1 MFRFIAKSIMA
12 KLIIQFLLV
21 GLTPVIIL
29 GTLTYYYSKDTL
41 KNAAYN
47 HIASINNIKKEQ
59 TLEYLKNRMRN
70 IVLLSRSDHIRKM
83 LETGAYYETRAVFAY
98 HMDVFGLSD
107 IILISPTGRM
117 LYATA
122 NDREYGPDADA
133 QVPSDSIIAQMIK
146 TIIDSNEPLMTDI
159 TLHKTDAPPVLFMGA
174 PVYDVTG
181 ELAAVMI
188 FQIDAVR
195 IYELMRSRTGMGE
208 TETSETYLVGGDLL
222 MRSPSSDLSDAA
234 VLRQTVDSTAVRMAF
249 ENQSGTGEIRDYRG
263 IEVLSAYAPL
273 RLDQTMGA
281 AFDWAIITR
290 IDKTEAFALLDKL
303 RVNISWTVGLLVL
316 LVGMAGF
323 FQSRIIASPINDLS
337 YRIMLLNNGD
347 FTVSIPEAVL
357 QRSDEI
363 GQLMKTYNDATKQ
376 FRTQIKRIAESTDL
390 LVASIGRISTTASQL
405 ASSASETSTS
415 ISEVSTTVEEV
426 KQTSFIASE
435 KALYVSEISEH
446 AAKISFAGKQST
458 DNTMAGINRIK
469 SEMNYIAE
477 STIKL
482 SEQTKSIEAII
493 DSVSDIADQS
503 NILSVNAAIEAAK
516 AGEHGKGFAVVAQ
529 EVKTL
534 ANQSKDATNQVRTIL
549 EDIQKATSAAVMA
562 TERGIKTVEEAV
574 ELSEQ
579 AGVSIDRL
587 AKRVTE
593 SSEAAMQIT
602 ASNQQQLTGM
612 DQLSQAM
619 ESINDATQQNLE
631 AVKQLEDALRN
642 LEEMVQT
649 MKDITSTYKI

>member
-12 KLIIQFLLV
+12 KLILQFLLV

-29 GTLTYYYSKDTL
+29 GALTYYYSRDTL

-47 HIASINNIKKEQ
+47 HIAAINNIKKEQ

-70 IVLLSRSDHIRKM
+70 IILLSRSDHIRRM
-83 LETGAYYETRAVFAY
+83 LETGTYYEMRPVFTY

-107 IILISPTGRM
+107 IILISPDGRM
-117 LYATA
+117 LYAAA
-122 NDREYGPDADA
+122 NDKEYGPDADA
-133 QVPSDSIIAQMIK
+133 RVPSDSIIAKMMA
-146 TIIDSNEPLMTDI
+146 TIIDSHEPFMTDI
-159 TLHKTDAPPVLFMGA
+159 TMHKTDAPPVLFMGA

-181 ELAAVMI
+181 ELEAVLV
-188 FQIDAVR
+188 FQINAGQ
-195 IYELMRSRTGMGE
+195 IYELMRSRIGRGE
-208 TETSETYLVGGDLL
+208 TYETYLVGPDLL
-222 MRSPSSDLSDAA
+222 MRSPSSDLSDDA
-234 VLRQTVDSTAVRMAF
+234 VLRQTVDSTAARMAF
-249 ENQSGTGEIRDYRG
+249 ENQAGTEEIRDYRG
-263 IEVLSAYAPL
+263 LDVLSAFAPL
-273 RLDQTMGA
+273 RLDETLGTT
-281 AFDWAIITR
+281 FDWAIITQ
-290 IDKTEAFALLDKL
+290 IDKTEAFSLLDKL
-303 RVNISWTVGLLVL
+303 RINISWTVGLLVL

-323 FQSRIIASPINDLS
+323 FQSRIIARPINDLS
-337 YRIMLLNNGD
+337 YRIVLLNDGD
-347 FTVSIPEAVL
+347 FTVSLPEAML
-357 QRSDEI
+357 HRSDEI
-363 GQLMKTYNDATKQ
+363 GLLMKTYNDATRQ
-376 FRTQIKRIAESTDL
+376 FRKQIKRIAESTNL
-390 LVASIGRISTTASQL
+390 LVSSISRISTTASQL

-415 ISEVSTTVEEV
+415 ISEVTTTVEEV

-435 KALYVSEISEH
+435 KARYVSEIAEN

-458 DNTMAGINRIK
+458 DNTMDGINRIK

-477 STIKL
+477 STIRL

-493 DSVSDIADQS
+493 DTVSDIADQS

-534 ANQSKDATNQVRTIL
+534 ATQSKDATNQVRSIL

-579 AGVSIDRL
+579 AGISIDRL

-619 ESINDATQQNLE
+619 ESINDATQQNLD